1 MKRYSTK
8 IAVLVLGMGIG
19 FGASAAGSDAVAA
32 PVDAP
37 VLVELFTSQGCSAC
51 PPADEMLSRLAQ
63 RDDVIALALH
73 VDYWDYI
80 GWKDAF
86 AIPGHTTR
94 QKGYAR
100 ASGTRMIYTP
110 HMVVDG
116 SDHVTG
122 TKTAPLTDL
131 INTHKAEA
139 KVVDLSVT
147 KTSKGLRI
155 RASAGKAL
163 ARPAVVQV
171 IRYIPSRTVEIK
183 QGENAGKSIT
193 YANIVSGWDHKLTWD
208 GTAPLDLDLA
218 LKGSNPA
225 VVVIQEADYGP
236 VLAVSRI
243 H

>member
-51 PPADEMLSRLAQ
+51 PPADEMLNRLAQ

-155 RASAGKAL
+155 RASASDPL

-193 YANIVSGWDHKLTWD
+193 YANIVSGWDHKSTWD

-218 LKGSNPA
+218 LKGSDPA